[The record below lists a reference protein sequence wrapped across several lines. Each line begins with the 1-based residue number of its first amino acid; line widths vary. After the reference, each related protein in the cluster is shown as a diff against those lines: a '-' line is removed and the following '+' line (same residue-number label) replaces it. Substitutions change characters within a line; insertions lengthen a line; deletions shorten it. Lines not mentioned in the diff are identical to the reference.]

1 MFNISNISLGTSAR
15 KRYTRSLNHDCN
27 TTMPFGFVQPILTQR
42 LEADSDIVVSSRQLV
57 RLAPLPVPT
66 FGRMKLVNKASY
78 VPISDVCPYYE
89 ALLKEQPFK
98 GSQSSFVPTKL
109 PTITNANLAYLLLL
123 QSRYS
128 LYRFNGPVGSN
139 NQAALSLMDAAPD
152 TFDSAFLNHV
162 FANIGHHYGYSVLQS
177 KFFIGAPASA
187 ISPDGAD
194 YVVVFNDGSIK
205 YLAAFRFTRTARNL
219 RSIFIG
225 LGYSCDIADYTPLS
239 IVPLLSYYKSWFDT
253 FAPQRSLAWINSNC
267 YGVIQAIGDLYFN
280 DFSGATTFPASVEQ
294 SFSSFISDLE
304 TCFYVSNDD
313 FVSVHR
319 SKPILQGSQ
328 TSYVDTYGE
337 KNIYSLSNPNVDTNI
352 NPSIN
357 LQLLQTVQRL
367 TKFVNKDSII
377 GKKLSDWVKVHFN
390 ADIANS
396 LYKDVYQISSWN
408 LPLSVDDIFST
419 SDTAV
424 TTEDSSHGELLGAY
438 AGKGIG
444 YSDNG
449 KFKFHAPYAG
459 YLFILSCVVPES
471 GYYQGSSADLLAI
484 DRDTIPFPEFDALG
498 YELNPR
504 SLFMD
509 GNSCDISNIHTGS
522 KATDDITNAFGFVP
536 RYSALKVKRNTVNG
550 DMSRRGTVSSL
561 SPYYLDRII
570 TRHDVRTFNK
580 ITNPSGTTMSVE
592 FLDASVPSATE
603 QWRYLCRYPWLG
615 NFDRIF
621 YNSGSLYNQP
631 TNANISPFNTDIL
644 LDIDDNFI
652 VQTVFDVKV
661 TDFLKPLAL
670 SWDTFDEDK
679 DTSTVDVAAE

>member
-98 GSQSSFVPTKL
+98 GAQSSFVPTKL
-109 PTITNANLAYLLLL
+109 PTITNVNLAYLLLL
-123 QSRYS
+123 RSRFS
-128 LYRFNGPVGSN
+128 LYKLNAPVDRYNKSTLVLLDDIPATFE
-139 NQAALSLMDAAPD
+139 AA
-152 TFDSAFLNHV
+152 FINHV
-162 FANIGHHYGYSVLQS
+162 FANVGHHYGYTLLQS
-177 KFFIGAPASA
+177 SNFVGGAKSA

-194 YVVVFNDGSIK
+194 YVVVFDDGSTK
-205 YLAAFRFTRTARNL
+205 YLASFRFTRSARNL

-225 LGYSCDIADYTPLS
+225 LGYSCDIADFTPLS
-239 IVPLLSYYKSWFDT
+239 IVPLLSYYKAWFDT
-253 FAPQRSLAWINSNC
+253 FAPQRTLAWINSNC
-267 YGVIQAIGDLYFN
+267 YALIQAIGDLYFN
-280 DFSGATTFPASVEQ
+280 DFSGATTFPASVEEP
-294 SFSSFISDLE
+294 FNNFLSDLE
-304 TCFYVSNDD
+304 ACFYVSNDD

-319 SKPILQGSQ
+319 SKPILEGTQSH
-328 TSYVDTYGE
+328 YIDTFGQ
-337 KNIYSLSNPNVDTNI
+337 NNTYSLSNPSADTNI
-352 NPSIN
+352 HPKIN

-396 LYKDVYQISSWN
+396 LYKDVYQVSSWN
-408 LPLSVDDIFST
+408 LPLSVDEVFST

-424 TTEDSSHGELLGAY
+424 QTEDSSHGELLGAY

-444 YSDNG
+444 YTDNG
-449 KFKFHAPYAG
+449 KFKFHAPYSG
-459 YLFILSCVVPES
+459 YIFILSCVVPES

-504 SLFMD
+504 SIFMD
-509 GNSCDISNIHTGS
+509 GNSCDISAINSGS
-522 KATDDITNAFGFVP
+522 ASKDDITNAFGFVP
-536 RYSALKVKRNTVNG
+536 RYSSLKVKRNTVNG
-550 DMSRRGTVSSL
+550 DMSRRGTISSL

-570 TRHDVRTFNK
+570 TRHDLRTFNK
-580 ITNPSGTTMSVE
+580 VTNPSATTMSVE
-592 FLDASVPSATE
+592 FLNTSVPSATE

-621 YNSGSLYNQP
+621 YNSGSLYNQS
-631 TNANISPFNTDIL
+631 TNDNLSPFNSDIL

-652 VQTVFDVKV
+652 VQTVFDIKV